1 MSANVIVT
9 DDRGFASTVLQ
20 ADMPV
25 LVDFWAPWCP
35 PCRMIAP
42 ILDDLAG
49 VYQGRLRVVKVNADD
64 SVEVA
69 GQYGIHSLP
78 SLVFFKDVREVQRII
93 GAWPRAKLAA
103 AIDEVLAAAGSQV
116 A

>member
-9 DDRGFASTVLQ
+9 DDRGFAATVLQ
-20 ADMPV
+20 ADTPV
-25 LVDFWAPWCP
+25 LVDFWAAWCG

-42 ILDDLAG
+42 ILEDLAG
-49 VYQGRLRVVKVNADD
+49 VYRGRLRVVKVDADEN
-64 SVEVA
+64 EVA
-69 GQYGIHSLP
+69 GQYGIQSLP
-78 SLVFFKDVREVQRII
+78 SLVFFKDGREVQRII

-103 AIDEVLAAAGSQV
+103 AIEGVLATTGAPV

>member
-20 ADMPV
+20 ADTPV
-25 LVDFWAPWCP
+25 LVDFWAAWCG

-42 ILDDLAG
+42 ILEDLAG
-49 VYQGRLRVVKVNADD
+49 VYSGRLRVVKVDADENQ
-64 SVEVA
+64 EVA

-78 SLVFFKDVREVQRII
+78 SLVFFKDGREVQRII
-93 GAWPRAKLAA
+93 GAWPKAKLAA
-103 AIDEVLAAAGSQV
+103 AIEEVLATTGSPV